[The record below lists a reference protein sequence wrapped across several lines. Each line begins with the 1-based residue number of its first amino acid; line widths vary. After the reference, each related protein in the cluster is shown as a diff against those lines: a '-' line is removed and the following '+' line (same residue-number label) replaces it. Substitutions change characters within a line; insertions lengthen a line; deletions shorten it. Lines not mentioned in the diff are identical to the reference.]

1 ATSGEAVNRGE
12 SRDGAFPAERAGIW
26 RLGRGTMVAAALG
39 LAVGLAAAGGCG
51 KKGAPTPP
59 ARSLKAPAP
68 MAKTPSETEP
78 IRSEKPRPVKPPP
91 PP

>member
-1 ATSGEAVNRGE
+1 MNRGE
-12 SRDGAFPAERAGIW
+12 SRGGAFPAERAGIW

-59 ARSLKAPAP
+59 ARTFKAPAP
-68 MAKTPSETEP
+68 KAKAPSETEP
-78 IRSEKPRPVKPPP
+78 IRPEKHRPVKPPP